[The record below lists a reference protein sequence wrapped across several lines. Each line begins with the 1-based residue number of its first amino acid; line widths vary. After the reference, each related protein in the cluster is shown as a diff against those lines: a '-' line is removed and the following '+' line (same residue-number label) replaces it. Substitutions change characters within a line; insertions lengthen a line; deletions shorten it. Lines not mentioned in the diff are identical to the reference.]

1 MKNNLKSIKNKNI
14 SKNKE
19 NIKSNQQEN
28 QIEEIKIKIKP
39 KKDIKKILLPMKKE
53 NLGSYKK
60 RRSFI
65 NNNYKGFEFQNNNT
79 SMGNNNSINRKL
91 IFLNE
96 KKNQMNENLPRS
108 YINSARNYIKS
119 LNKKKKL
126 LKLSTKD
133 EIFGF
138 YKRKIDKNILRTNK
152 NSYIDSLSKTFS
164 FKKDHSLNNN
174 EKSLELIEK
183 FADNFKNKQRSESLK
198 NVLNMYKRYKSLS
211 SLSNNKKL
219 NNSFSSMTIV
229 KNKSSYKKG
238 ENNIFNSINII
249 ENIKKID
256 DDNKHISNS
265 TKKINI
271 DNIHNKE
278 NLNILNA
285 KTEKNN
291 NNVDKDDKKYFLRKV
306 VREEKC
312 YMDKDGKIH
321 VVDFRQSL
329 IDDKNKNKLNTKK
342 NLKKNKLQ
350 KSYKNKNKK
359 INVEINQ
366 INNINSYNNIGDIHS
381 IKDLKKYKTNKNIYE
396 NNKYHN
402 LTQRN
407 ELDNLR
413 IIGLSK
419 KNSASK
425 SNYKYY
431 ENKLANV
438 SKKIDK
444 NIINNNTS
452 FDRVTHRTVHSF
464 GKNYSIYYSY
474 NNNNPD
480 LNIVKNLDAN
490 RYNMNLQNQNCY
502 GCNNING
509 YTYKN
514 NYNPYNDGMIFA
526 QNNDNCSFYESKS
539 FSNYKEKILKLNN
552 NNNVQFYR
560 NNIFDINYTNN
571 PDNEIMYDEDLNN
584 KTYLN
589 GYILDYSFNNY
600 NSRQN
605 SGKISSYRLIRIPKY
620 NK

>member
-1 MKNNLKSIKNKNI
+1 MKNNLKNTKNQNI
-14 SKNKE
+14 GKLKE
-19 NIKSNQQEN
+19 NIKSNLQEN
-28 QIEEIKIKIKP
+28 KIDEIKIKIKP

-60 RRSFI
+60 RRSLI
-65 NNNYKGFEFQNNNT
+65 NNNSGFEFKSNNT
-79 SMGNNNSINRKL
+79 SIGNNNSVNRKL

-96 KKNQMNENLPRS
+96 KKNKANEYITRS
-108 YINSARNYIKS
+108 YINTARNYIKS
-119 LNKKKKL
+119 LNKKRKL
-126 LKLSTKD
+126 LKISTKD
-133 EIFGF
+133 AIFGF
-138 YKRKIDKNILRTNK
+138 YRKKIDKNILRTNK
-152 NSYIDSLSKTFS
+152 NNNIDSLTKTFS
-164 FKKDHSLNNN
+164 FKKDHSFNNN
-174 EKSLELIEK
+174 EKSWELIEK

-211 SLSNNKKL
+211 SLSNKKKL

-249 ENIKKID
+249 EN
-256 DDNKHISNS
+256 
-265 TKKINI
+265 TKKIEDIKEPISNTTKKI
-271 DNIHNKE
+271 KNENIHNKE
-278 NLNILNA
+278 NLNILNS
-285 KTEKNN
+285 KIEKNN
-291 NNVDKDDKKYFLRKV
+291 NNIKDEKKYFLRKV

-312 YMDKDGKIH
+312 YMDKDGNIH
-321 VVDFRQSL
+321 VVDFKQSL
-329 IDDKNKNKLNTKK
+329 IDDKKKLNTKK
-342 NLKKNKLQ
+342 NVRKNKLQ
-350 KSYKNKNKK
+350 KIYKNKNKK

-381 IKDLKKYKTNKNIYE
+381 IKDLKKFKNNKNNYE

-402 LTQRN
+402 LTERN
-407 ELDNLR
+407 GLDNLR
-413 IIGLSK
+413 IIGCSK
-419 KNSASK
+419 KNSENN

-431 ENKLANV
+431 ENKLANI

-444 NIINNNTS
+444 KIINNNTS

-480 LNIVKNLDAN
+480 FNIDKNIDIN
-490 RYNMNLQNQNCY
+490 QYNMNLQNQNNY
-502 GCNNING
+502 GCYNING
-509 YTYKN
+509 YNYKN
-514 NYNPYNDGMIFA
+514 HYNPYNDVRVFTS
-526 QNNDNCSFYESKS
+526 NNDNCSFYESKS
-539 FSNYKEKILKLNN
+539 FSNYKDKILKNN
-552 NNNVQFYR
+552 NDNVQFYR

-571 PDNEIMYDEDLNN
+571 PDNENLYVEDLNN
-584 KTYLN
+584 KTFFN